1 MIVPK
6 YFSISFIEFFIWKYS
21 FKNLLSYRKTII
33 HDRKK
38 NMKFQSFHF

>member
-1 MIVPK
+1 MIVDK
-6 YFSISFIEFFIWKYS
+6 YFSILSIEFFIWKYS
-21 FKNLLSYRKTII
+21 FKNLSNRKIII